1 MLSGIETNSD
11 AESEC
16 DSKPVQ
22 TRSKKGSAM
31 SGALA
36 LVVLGVFIAL
46 LFDYSNGM
54 QDAANMLA
62 TVIASRAM
70 TPIQAIILVS
80 SFTFLG
86 PIIGGTAVANT
97 IGSFVDVSDMTNI
110 VSLTVILSGLGG
122 AIIWNFSTW
131 WFGLPVS
138 SSQALVGGLV
148 GVVTVA
154 AGPDHVVWGFETVDG
169 FHLTGVAKILGA
181 LLLSPVL
188 GFSLAVYCNVSWHLS
203 CVPQD
208 LQPINICVPFS
219 G

>member
-62 TVIASRAM
+62 TVIG
-70 TPIQAIILVS
+70 
-80 SFTFLG
+80 FLFHI
-86 PIIGGTAVANT
+86 PR
-97 IGSFVDVSDMTNI
+97 TNH
-110 VSLTVILSGLGG
+110 
-122 AIIWNFSTW
+122 WR
-131 WFGLPVS
+131 
-138 SSQALVGGLV
+138 
-148 GVVTVA
+148 
-154 AGPDHVVWGFETVDG
+154 DR
-169 FHLTGVAKILGA
+169 
-181 LLLSPVL
+181 
-188 GFSLAVYCNVSWHLS
+188 S
-203 CVPQD
+203 CQYD
-208 LQPINICVPFS
+208 WQLC
-219 G
+219 